1 MAGEQLPDLSLTEW
15 AVLAV
20 VAEKPTHGF
29 AIAKEFAPEGD
40 LGQIWTVRRPIVY
53 RALEH
58 LENESLVESIG
69 TVPGEGGPLRTL
81 MRATEVGKAAVDRWL
96 CTPARHVRE
105 LRTQLLLELRFL
117 DRRGLDLSP
126 LATAQLEQLGP
137 ILAALRDQ
145 AETTSGFA
153 AVLARWR
160 HESAQAAARTLE
172 GIVADPPARKPG
184 EEDPLSP
191 LRTAE

>member
-1 MAGEQLPDLSLTEW
+1 MAAQQLPDLSLTEW

-29 AIAKEFAPEGD
+29 AIAKEFTPKGD

-58 LENESLVESIG
+58 LENQSLVESPG
-69 TVPGEGGPLRTL
+69 TEPGEGGPVRTL
-81 MRATEVGKAAVDRWL
+81 VHATRAGKAAVDRWL

-117 DRRGLDLSP
+117 DRRGLDLAP
-126 LATAQLEQLGP
+126 LARAQLEELGP

-172 GIVADPPARKPG
+172 AIVADPPAGGRSQ
-184 EEDPLSP
+184 EEPLSP
-191 LRTAE
+191 LRASE